1 MDKLE
6 KLKQITGNKT
16 LGIDEKDLHEDF
28 DPAKHDQMMQQCFD
42 EEYYCEG
49 EGEDVKPVFDVS
61 DEEMENWDNW
71 TGEGVDYNDG
81 NEEEG
86 YWNDDGSEYHD
97 FIMDADYDPLADN
110 ERKKSKKEKK
120 RKNKLAKAL
129 TTKKPVFDPNE
140 KTFEEYFDEYY
151 KLDYEDI
158 IDDMP
163 CRFKYRKVTPNSYG
177 LSVDEILKCRDKE
190 LNAWASI
197 KKMSQYR
204 TENEEEYDIK
214 AYSAKGKNWKKK
226 QNILTSLFESE
237 EKEEKDTDKTQTPGE
252 RKSKKKRN
260 RKKKANKKK
269 LANSVGS
276 QDSSLAELNVSEEV
290 KKKATERLEVIDGY
304 FDAQIEKKTNRNG
317 DKNKSESKFGKS
329 DLEIEK
335 DGVGIKESDSYRN
348 SKKRK
353 TEEIDSLVNM
363 DSARS
368 SRKKK
373 KGKKVE
379 EKVTVNADLEKVTS
393 DEKVESCEM
402 KAENLYENEG
412 SNRPDVKKK
421 KKKDGQKIKLSEE
434 RLKAYGI
441 NPKKYKYMKKEEL
454 FQIQPKVR

>member
-1 MDKLE
+1 MIL
-6 KLKQITGNKT
+6 
-16 LGIDEKDLHEDF
+16 F
-28 DPAKHDQMMQQCFD
+28 
-42 EEYYCEG
+42 
-49 EGEDVKPVFDVS
+49 
-61 DEEMENWDNW
+61 
-71 TGEGVDYNDG
+71 
-81 NEEEG
+81 
-86 YWNDDGSEYHD
+86 
-97 FIMDADYDPLADN
+97 
-110 ERKKSKKEKK
+110 
-120 RKNKLAKAL
+120 
-129 TTKKPVFDPNE
+129 
-140 KTFEEYFDEYY
+140 YF
-151 KLDYEDI
+151 
-158 IDDMP
+158 
-163 CRFKYRKVTPNSYG
+163 
-177 LSVDEILKCRDKE
+177 
-190 LNAWASI
+190 
-197 KKMSQYR
+197 
-204 TENEEEYDIK
+204 
-214 AYSAKGKNWKKK
+214 
-226 QNILTSLFESE
+226 SE